1 MSSIPPSIPP
11 DVTRADPPNYAA
23 WWAEFWRSFI
33 ENIPTAAEVTK
44 ESAGGF
50 AAEIAAFLIELSI
63 SITAEVGKR
72 IGEGTDEWEAQAGPT
87 ILRAAARGVSD
98 YFGVDIS
105 PGQLDPGRSTSS
117 KFAFAEQLGRLVL
130 ENMFGAFSVP
140 NALTPDEGRKNAER
154 MLGFSIATALESF
167 IGQVTAE
174 APLMKFIP
182 NWADLDDLLSSNLGL
197 GRANRRVIGPLL
209 KTLVVDPFTW
219 DLNRRFAPARF
230 SPSELVR
237 LLNRRSIDQGVYFEQ
252 MSWHGYSQEAASK
265 YLVLATALPSSSD
278 VSRML
283 ELGLIGDER
292 ARAIFEAQ
300 GFSEDGSNAMLTLA
314 KEDRVRSINTA
325 METVGRDMYRDREI
339 DDGELRSILQAAGRA
354 PGEIDA
360 FLALSALER
369 SRPRE
374 LPRGDVE
381 EGFRRGLI
389 PLSRLR
395 EYYGHFGFALDD
407 QVLLEEMAV
416 EDRLVA
422 EAREKAAKLQSA
434 GADFRAV
441 PRGQI
446 ELAYVEGLIA
456 AARLREYYEARLYS
470 VEDVG
475 LLMELAARR
484 KTDFDRARALELER
498 AKSPQFLAMPKGSVE
513 EAFIRDV
520 IDAER
525 LREWYAAQ
533 PFAPGDIP
541 VLLATAR
548 QKKAEREERLA
559 EELKRANRPDF
570 AELPRAVM
578 EEAFIR
584 GIVSEGR
591 LAEWYQVQG
600 FRDEEIPVL
609 LELARQKKAGRAA
622 AAAPAAT
629 KPKT

>member
-1 MSSIPPSIPP
+1 VSTTPPSIPG
-11 DVTRADPPNYAA
+11 DVLRAEGPNWTAF
-23 WWAEFWRSFI
+23 WSEFWRATFEHVPSGL
-33 ENIPTAAEVTK
+33 ELSK

-50 AAEIAAFLIELSI
+50 VAEIAAWLIELSI
-63 SITAEVGKR
+63 SITAEIGKR

-98 YFGVDIS
+98 YFGVDVS
-105 PGQLDPGRSTSS
+105 PSQLDPARSTSS
-117 KFAFAEQLGRLVL
+117 KFDFAEQLGRLVL
-130 ENMFGAFSVP
+130 ENMFGAFTVP
-140 NALTPDEGRKNAER
+140 QSLNPDVGRQNAER

-174 APLMKFIP
+174 APLMRFIP
-182 NWADLDDLLSSNLGL
+182 NWADLDDLLSQNLGL

-219 DLNRRFAPARF
+219 DLNRRFAPHKF
-230 SPSELVR
+230 SPSELLR
-237 LLNRRSIDQGVYFEQ
+237 LKNRRIVDDGEFEEQ
-252 MSWHGYSQEAASK
+252 MSWMGFSKEASGRFQ
-265 YLVLATALPSSSD
+265 VLNTTYPGAGD
-278 VSRML
+278 ISRML
-283 ELGLIGDER
+283 ELTLISEEQ
-292 ARAIFEAQ
+292 AKAIFQAQ
-300 GFSEDGSNAMLTLA
+300 GFSETGSAAMVTLA

-325 METVGRDMYRDREI
+325 MESVGRDMYRGREI
-339 DDGELRSILQAAGRA
+339 DEPELRSILQAAGRA

-360 FLALSALER
+360 FLGLAQLER

-381 EGFRRGLI
+381 DGFRRGLI

-395 EYYGHFGFALDD
+395 EYYSHFGYSLDD

-416 EDRLVA
+416 EDRIAA
-422 EAREKAAKLQSA
+422 EAREKAAKLAATGS
-434 GADFRAV
+434 DFRAV

-446 ELAYVEGLIA
+446 EGAYVEGLIPA
-456 AARLREYYEARLYS
+456 SRLRDYYAARLYS
-470 VEDVG
+470 GDDVA
-475 LLMELAARR
+475 LLMDLASRR
-484 KTDFDRARALELER
+484 KTEFDRARAEELAR
-498 AKSPQFLAMPKGSVE
+498 ARTPQFLQMPKASVE

-520 IDAER
+520 IDAGR
-525 LREWYAAQ
+525 LREWYEAQ

-570 AELPRAVM
+570 TELPRSVM

-584 GIVSEGR
+584 SIVSEGR
-591 LAEWYQVQG
+591 LLEWYQAQG
-600 FRDEEIPVL
+600 FRDVEIPVL
-609 LELARQKKAGRAA
+609 LELARQRKAA
-622 AAAPAAT
+622 AAAKVSSTAP
-629 KPKT
+629 KPTA